1 MKFELFLSHFIRVAY
16 CFKKN
21 LRKRYMN
28 DKFIYINRIVQYLFT
43 SWLDK
48 DIVNVLNYHYHS
60 NDSRNFMAI

>member
-1 MKFELFLSHFIRVAY
+1 
-16 CFKKN
+16 
-21 LRKRYMN
+21 MN